1 MIRNKAKEILTIIPY
16 LIKKWVIIVVQLY
29 HQLNLFPQGLNK
41 HLSACN
47 KFSPSLSMHQIR
59 DEIIPL
65 L

>member
-1 MIRNKAKEILTIIPY
+1 MIRNKAEEILTIIPY

-47 KFSPSLSMHQIR
+47 KFSPSAHTLVLTLLNSL
-59 DEIIPL
+59 IP
-65 L
+65 